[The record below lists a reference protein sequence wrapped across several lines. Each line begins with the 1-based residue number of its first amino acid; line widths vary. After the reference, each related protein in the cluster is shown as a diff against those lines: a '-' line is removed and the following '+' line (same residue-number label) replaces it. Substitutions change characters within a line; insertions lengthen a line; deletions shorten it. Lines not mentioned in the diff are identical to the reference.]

1 MFSVLN
7 VALENT
13 LEQLETGYYRLF
25 GAEKKHYLTFL
36 VSAAEAIIQQLA
48 NSTALYHNAEHT
60 ILVTLV
66 GQEILHGK
74 QALENNVSP
83 EDWLHYLL
91 ALLCHDVGFLRGVC
105 EKDNIRRNLYRTG
118 QGNAVIHLPMG
129 CTDASLN
136 QFHVDRSQQFV
147 AEFLQQRGPVVL
159 KAPRRN
165 NLDIDVARIQ
175 AYIELTRFPVPEGW
189 RYEQTGDYP
198 GLTRAADLIGQLSDP
213 LYLQKTTAL
222 FYEFEETGA
231 NKHLG
236 YQYPDDVWMNYPQFF
251 RNVVYPY
258 LGEGLHY
265 LSMTISGQEI
275 LEQLYDNVITAE
287 HRKRERLGNLP
298 PVHNGEK
305 SNLNAPHKTEVI
317 SRLNHE

>member
-1 MFSVLN
+1 MFCVLDI
-7 VALENT
+7 ALENT

-25 GAEKKHYLTFL
+25 GGEKEHYLTFL
-36 VSAAEAIIQQLA
+36 LSAAEAIIQQLA

-74 QALENNVSP
+74 HASDHNVSP

-91 ALLCHDVGFLRGVC
+91 ALLCHDIGFIRGIC
-105 EKDNIRRNLYRTG
+105 DQDNVLRNLYRTG
-118 QGNAVIHLPMG
+118 KGNDVVRLPEG

-136 QFHVDRSQQFV
+136 PFHVDRSQQFV
-147 AEFLQQRGPVVL
+147 AEFMQRRGPL
-159 KAPRRN
+159 PRKDHLGNR
-165 NLDIDVARIQ
+165 LDIDVARIQ
-175 AYIELTRFPVPEGW
+175 AYIDLTRFPVPDGW

-231 NKHLG
+231 NQHLG
-236 YQYPDDVWMNYPQFF
+236 YQSPDDVWLNYPQFF
-251 RNVVYPY
+251 GNVVYPY
-258 LGEGLHY
+258 LKEGLHY
-265 LSMTISGQEI
+265 LSMTIAGQQI
-275 LEQLYDNVITAE
+275 LEQLYGNVITAAR
-287 HRKRERLGNLP
+287 RKRERLAP
-298 PVHNGEK
+298 MSPVR
-305 SNLNAPHKTEVI
+305 SYV
-317 SRLNHE
+317 

>member
-1 MFSVLN
+1 MFCVLN
-7 VALENT
+7 IALENT

-36 VSAAEAIIQQLA
+36 LSAAETIIQQLS

-74 QALENNVSP
+74 QALERNVAP

-91 ALLCHDVGFLRGVC
+91 ALLCHDIGFLRGIC
-105 EKDNIRRNLYRTG
+105 ENDNVRRNLYRKG
-118 QGNAVIHLPMG
+118 MGKEVVHLSEG

-136 QFHVDRSQQFV
+136 PFHVDRSQQFV
-147 AEFLQQRGPVVL
+147 AEFMQRRGPVSR
-159 KAPRRN
+159 KDHSGDM
-165 NLDIDVARIQ
+165 LDIDVARIQ
-175 AYIELTRFPVPEGW
+175 AYIELTRFPVPEGLC
-189 RYEQTGDYP
+189 YEQTGDYP

-231 NKHLG
+231 NKILG
-236 YQYPDDVWMNYPQFF
+236 YHYPDDVWLNYPQFF

-258 LGEGLHY
+258 LDAGLHY
-265 LSMTISGQEI
+265 LSMTISGQQI
-275 LEQLYDNVITAE
+275 MEQLFGNVITAE
-287 HRKRERLGNLP
+287 NRRRERLATAA
-298 PVHNGEK
+298 PVH
-305 SNLNAPHKTEVI
+305 SLF
-317 SRLNHE
+317 R

>member
-1 MFSVLN
+1 MFCVLDI
-7 VALENT
+7 ALENT

-36 VSAAEAIIQQLA
+36 LSAAEAIIQELA

-74 QALENNVSP
+74 QALEHNVSP

-91 ALLCHDVGFLRGVC
+91 ALLCHDIGFLRGIC
-105 EKDNIRRNLYRTG
+105 EKDNVRRNLYRTCK
-118 QGNAVIHLPMG
+118 GNEVVHLAEG

-136 QFHVDRSQQFV
+136 PFHVDRGQQFV
-147 AEFLQQRGPVVL
+147 AEFLQRRSPVL
-159 KAPRRN
+159 RKDHLGHR
-165 NLDIDVARIQ
+165 LDIDVARIQ
-175 AYIELTRFPVPEGW
+175 AYIELTRFPVPDGL

-236 YQYPDDVWMNYPQFF
+236 YQYPDDVWLNYPQFF

-258 LGEGLHY
+258 LDNGLHY

-275 LEQLYDNVITAE
+275 MEKLYDNVIMAE
-287 HRKRERLGNLP
+287 RRRRERLMTLS
-298 PVHNGEK
+298 PVC
-305 SNLNAPHKTEVI
+305 SCA
-317 SRLNHE
+317 